1 MQRAIATKGK
11 IMYERILVPVDGSPT
26 SRRGL
31 AEALAVAAKFGSRLR
46 LLHVVDEGALAAT
59 AGALAGNIGELL
71 SVLAEGG
78 EQILADAKRDA
89 QARGIDAE
97 TALHHSLSGRVCDV
111 VIKEATDWKADLIV
125 IGTHGRRGAGRLFLG
140 SDAEQVLRLA
150 TVPVL
155 LVRDA
160 GA

>member
-1 MQRAIATKGK
+1 
-11 IMYERILVPVDGSPT
+11 MYERILVPVDGSPT

-46 LLHVVDEGALAAT
+46 LLHVIDEGALTAT
-59 AGALAGNIGELL
+59 AGAVGNIGELL
-71 SVLAEGG
+71 SMLAEGG
-78 EQILADAKRDA
+78 EKILVDAKRDA
-89 QARGIDAE
+89 QARGVDTE

-125 IGTHGRRGAGRLFLG
+125 IGTHGRRGAGRLLLG

-155 LVRDA
+155 LVRDT